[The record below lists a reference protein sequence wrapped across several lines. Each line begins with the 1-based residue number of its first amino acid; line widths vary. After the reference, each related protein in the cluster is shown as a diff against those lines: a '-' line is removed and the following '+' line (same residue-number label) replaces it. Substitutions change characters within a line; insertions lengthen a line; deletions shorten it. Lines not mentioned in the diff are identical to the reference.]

1 MFIIKTQRG
10 KLINMEQIESIEIAH
25 STGRLYAFSS
35 RFGEGNCTQYVLY
48 EDRNKEHLEKALD
61 ALFNAMTNDNIF
73 GFDFSVTSW
82 EGEQNG

>member
-1 MFIIKTQRG
+1 
-10 KLINMEQIESIEIAH
+10 MEQIESIEIAH

-61 ALFNAMTNDNIF
+61 CLFDALTDENIK
-73 GFDFSVTSW
+73 GFDFSVTNW
-82 EGEQNG
+82 EEEKDEQTKSM